1 MYFRNRKDCAKNCWW
16 WGKYRAQCLSIL
28 PDHLGDINWSY
39 KMEGEAGFKEKE
51 QRHWKQTSACGEE
64 SKRESSGC
72 FYKGL
77 WLRTGDKHLAVINIW
92 TVVRDTRVKIEPNFG
107 WLNKKGGASKGNHPS
122 KGEKYQESIYYWRSQ
137 WKNRLFQGGSSRLSH
152 VLLNKK

>member
-1 MYFRNRKDCAKNCWW
+1 MYFRNRKDCAKDCRWW
-16 WGKYRAQCLSIL
+16 RIEHSPWVFYLIIWATLTEV
-28 PDHLGDINWSY
+28 H

-51 QRHWKQTSACGEE
+51 QRHWKQTSACGEKA
-64 SKRESSGC
+64 KRESSGC

-77 WLRTGDKHLAVINIW
+77 WLRPGDKHFAVINIW
-92 TVVRDTRVKIEPNFG
+92 TVVRDTRVNIEPNFG

-137 WKNRLFQGGSSRLSH
+137 WKNRVFQGCSSRLSH